1 MLAQTH
7 AAEFDAGPTHGGT
20 GTERLCIVTRKVK
33 PIDELIRFVVAPD
46 GSVVP
51 DLKQK
56 LPGRGVWISGTRR
69 DLGEAIRRSAF
80 AKGFKKDVKVPP
92 DLIET
97 TERLLQRAALDALA
111 IAGKAKEVVAGFGK
125 VEAALERDRVKGL
138 LHASEARSD
147 GVNKINAAL
156 RRRPGANAAEMPIV
170 TAFTS
175 AQLDLALGRPNVVH
189 AALLAGPAC
198 ATFLARCLRLERFR
212 TGKPGDRGSNDPN
225 QARGSKSE

>member
-1 MLAQTH
+1 M
-7 AAEFDAGPTHGGT
+7 
-20 GTERLCIVTRKVK
+20 
-33 PIDELIRFVVAPD
+33 
-46 GSVVP
+46 VP

-56 LPGRGVWISGTRR
+56 LPGRGVWVSGTRR

-111 IAGKAKEVVAGFGK
+111 IASKAKNVVTGFSK

-138 LHASEARSD
+138 LRATEARAD
-147 GVNKINAAL
+147 GVNKINAVL
-156 RRRPGANAAEMPIV
+156 RRRSGANAAEMPVV

-175 AQLDLALGRPNVVH
+175 AQLDLALGRSNVIH

-198 ATFLARCLRLERFR
+198 VTFLARCLRLERFR
-212 TGKPGDRGSNDPN
+212 TGKPSERGLDGPN
-225 QARGSKSE
+225 QARGLRSE